1 MSPGLLRT
9 PRAPPAV
16 PSSAPRSSARSNVP
30 AAETA
35 RRISS
40 RNTFFLKRVFPLLWF
55 GMVALAGGAGRAGAR
70 AGKAVPP
77 PVFIVPLLLLVIGYA
92 IMRKLVFDLAD
103 EVFDEGAAL
112 RVRFGSEEQR
122 IALTDIINVGY
133 TQFVNPPRIT
143 LTLRQPGRFGR
154 EVSFS
159 PPQSF
164 FAPFV
169 RNRLASEL
177 IERVEAARRRRTRPA
192 RRAPGPAPPRAR
204 AAAG

>member
-1 MSPGLLRT
+1 M
-9 PRAPPAV
+9 RAAD
-16 PSSAPRSSARSNVP
+16 
-30 AAETA
+30 TA

-40 RNTFFLKRVFPLLWF
+40 RQTFFVKRVFPVLWF
-55 GMVALAGGAGRAGAR
+55 GIVVVSLAAGLAAVR
-70 AGKAVPP
+70 AGKAVPAP
-77 PVFIVPLLLLVIGYA
+77 AFIVPLLLFVVGYA
-92 IMRKLVFDLAD
+92 VMRRLVHDLAD
-103 EVFDEGAAL
+103 EVFDEGDAL
-112 RVRFGSEEQR
+112 RVRFGSDEER
-122 IALTDIINVGY
+122 IALADIINVGY

-177 IERVEAARRRRTRPA
+177 IERVEAARRR
-192 RRAPGPAPPRAR
+192 
-204 AAAG
+204 

>member
-1 MSPGLLRT
+1 M
-9 PRAPPAV
+9 RAAD
-16 PSSAPRSSARSNVP
+16 
-30 AAETA
+30 TA

-40 RNTFFLKRVFPLLWF
+40 RQTFFVKRVFPVLWF
-55 GMVALAGGAGRAGAR
+55 GMVVLSLAAGLACAR
-70 AGKAVPP
+70 AGKAVPA
-77 PVFIVPLLLLVIGYA
+77 PVFIVPLLLFVVGYA
-92 IMRKLVFDLAD
+92 VMRRLVHDLAD
-103 EVFDEGAAL
+103 EVFDEGDAL
-112 RVRFGSEEQR
+112 RVRFGSDEER
-122 IALTDIINVGY
+122 IALADIINVGY

-177 IERVEAARRRRTRPA
+177 IERVEAARRR
-192 RRAPGPAPPRAR
+192 
-204 AAAG
+204 

>member
-1 MSPGLLRT
+1 M
-9 PRAPPAV
+9 RAAD
-16 PSSAPRSSARSNVP
+16 
-30 AAETA
+30 TA

-40 RNTFFLKRVFPLLWF
+40 RQTFFLKRLFPVLWF
-55 GMVALAGGAGRAGAR
+55 GMVVLSLVAGLAGAR

-77 PVFIVPLLLLVIGYA
+77 PVFIVPLLLFVIGYVVL
-92 IMRKLVFDLAD
+92 RKLVFDLAD
-103 EVFDEGAAL
+103 EVFDEGDAL
-112 RVRFGSEEQR
+112 RVRIGSEEER

-159 PPQSF
+159 PPQAF

-169 RNRLASEL
+169 RNKLASEL
-177 IERVEAARRRRTRPA
+177 IERVEAARRH
-192 RRAPGPAPPRAR
+192 
-204 AAAG
+204 